1 MACNTRTAGAEKAVE
16 RVTEMSLEPVY
27 LIICEEFSCYSVLMV
42 VEAQGILLFLTAAFV
57 KSGAVKLFKSWAVWL
72 ILATTLRN

>member
-1 MACNTRTAGAEKAVE
+1 M
-16 RVTEMSLEPVY
+16 
-27 LIICEEFSCYSVLMV
+27 EFSCYSVLMV

-57 KSGAVKLFKSWAVWL
+57 KSGAMELFKSWAVWL

>member
-1 MACNTRTAGAEKAVE
+1 MVCNTRTAGEEKAVE
-16 RVTEMSLEPVY
+16 RVTEISLEPVY
-27 LIICEEFSCYSVLMV
+27 LVICEESSCYSVLMV

-57 KSGAVKLFKSWAVWL
+57 KSGAVELFESWAVCL

>member
-1 MACNTRTAGAEKAVE
+1 
-16 RVTEMSLEPVY
+16 
-27 LIICEEFSCYSVLMV
+27 MV